1 MSSHPAVRH
10 LAPSEGKALRVGSY
24 GFSFK
29 AGRTTGSSYSLAEV
43 SVAPG
48 SRTVLHSHPRE
59 ETMYVVTGDF
69 EFFGEAGETR
79 RAHAGAVM
87 HVPANA
93 IHGFQNVGDT
103 IGRLL
108 VVIPV
113 AQEAFFDELAEAM
126 QYASL
131 QPDLVDAAFARHQVE
146 TYRLQDR

>member
-1 MSSHPAVRH
+1 MSSHPVVRH

-29 AGRTTGSSYSLAEV
+29 AGSTTGSSYSVAEV

-48 SRTVLHSHPRE
+48 SRTVLHSHPCE
-59 ETMYVVTGDF
+59 ETMYLVEGDF
-69 EFFGEAGETR
+69 EFFGEVGETR
-79 RAHAGAVM
+79 RAQAGAVM

-93 IHGFQNVGDT
+93 VHGFQNIGET
-103 IGRLL
+103 TGRLL

-126 QYASL
+126 EHPSAH
-131 QPDLVDAAFARHQVE
+131 PGLVDAAFARHHVE